1 MKLRFNE
8 VKYLA
13 KKIQKLSLE
22 SNLRKPIH
30 SYAICAEVIN
40 TSFCLLNFPIKSPRY
55 PGRMWELKL

>member
-13 KKIQKLSLE
+13 KRSKLSLE

-40 TSFCLLNFPIKSPRY
+40 TSFCL
-55 PGRMWELKL
+55 

>member
-40 TSFCLLNFPIKSPRY
+40 TSFCLLNFVFYI
-55 PGRMWELKL
+55 GA